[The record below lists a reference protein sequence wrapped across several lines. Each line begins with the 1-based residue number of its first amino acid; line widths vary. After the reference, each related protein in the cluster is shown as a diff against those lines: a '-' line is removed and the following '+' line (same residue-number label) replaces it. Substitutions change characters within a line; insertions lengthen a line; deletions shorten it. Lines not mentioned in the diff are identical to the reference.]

1 MPIAL
6 LTLSQVNTLMPNSIS
21 EEEQEQTAA
30 LWAEYKANPTE
41 ALQRVLIE
49 KYTPLVHKI
58 AKGFIYKK
66 PHILDYDDLFQ
77 AGRMGLLDAIE
88 KFDPSNDKKAQFQ
101 TYATFRVRGSIL
113 DEINSMDWTP
123 RSVRQNIKEVLRSIE
138 KHYTDLGI
146 EPRVDEIAKQ
156 VNLDIDTTRIIL
168 GQINKTYI
176 VQVENEII
184 DMVGPAT
191 DHDQSQLESDI
202 DIAMRRVLTEV
213 ERDFISM
220 KYFMGYNNKEIQETL
235 NLKATEL
242 KIVRETALA
251 KLTKELETPFF

>member
-1 MPIAL
+1 MPIGV
-6 LTLSQVNTLMPNSIS
+6 LTTSQVNTLMPNRIS

-30 LWAEYKANPTE
+30 LWAEYKTNPTE
-41 ALQRVLIE
+41 PLRRVLIE

-66 PHILDYDDLFQ
+66 PHVLDYDDLFQ

-88 KFDPSNDKKAQFQ
+88 KFNPLNDKKAQFQ
-101 TYATFRVRGSIL
+101 TYATFRIRGSIL

-138 KHYTDLGI
+138 KHYTEQGV
-146 EPRVDEIAKQ
+146 EPSVDDIAKQ
-156 VNLDIDTTRIIL
+156 VNLDVETTKIIL
-168 GQINKTYI
+168 GQINKTYV
-176 VQVENEII
+176 VQIENEVI
-184 DMVGPAT
+184 DLVGPT
-191 DHDQSQLESDI
+191 TNHDQSQLESDI
-202 DIAMRRVLTEV
+202 DIAMRKVLTDV
-213 ERDFISM
+213 ERDYISM

-235 NLKATEL
+235 MLKAAEL
-242 KIVRETALA
+242 KSIRESAIA